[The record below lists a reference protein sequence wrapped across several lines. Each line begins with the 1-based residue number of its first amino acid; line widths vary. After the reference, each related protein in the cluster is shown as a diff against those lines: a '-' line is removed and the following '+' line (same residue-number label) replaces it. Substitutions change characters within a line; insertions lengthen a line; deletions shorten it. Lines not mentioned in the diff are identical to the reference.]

1 MSDSDACE
9 WYIWAMAI
17 TIIVFQN
24 LRIEKCQLSDVRMVH
39 QPIGN
44 TTVGGTVMSHDH
56 KTKTMWQHTRRWSSW
71 PTSRQSK
78 IGMIIYDSQS
88 MYWSM
93 SLAPLGLVNLVKA
106 KSHSLVPQIRNRV
119 FLLVWI
125 ACLLVQDGYAK
136 LRYYC
141 PALTNRLDNLW
152 YSTTT
157 LLLVFF
163 MCGVHCT

>member
-119 FLLVWI
+119 FFVG
-125 ACLLVQDGYAK
+125 V
-136 LRYYC
+136 
-141 PALTNRLDNLW
+141 NRL
-152 YSTTT
+152 STCAGWICEASI
-157 LLLVFF
+157 LLSCSHQQVRQS
-163 MCGVHCT
+163 MV